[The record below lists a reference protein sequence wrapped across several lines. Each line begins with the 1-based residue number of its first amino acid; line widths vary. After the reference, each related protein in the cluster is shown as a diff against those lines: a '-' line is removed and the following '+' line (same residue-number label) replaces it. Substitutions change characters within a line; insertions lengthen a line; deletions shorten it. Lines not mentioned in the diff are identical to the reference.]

1 MRDKLIILRFAP
13 AGGIDTYQYLA
24 ACCGKITDQIAVRWQ
39 VWKEKSEEN
48 ISICALTNDRRLIAC
63 QNSIKDKELTLRVV
77 EMSLRPSFGGTECI
91 LLLLMSVFP
100 KTFLTLVRSHFMS
113 FSLFSAWH
121 SQIILIVI

>member
-1 MRDKLIILRFAP
+1 M
-13 AGGIDTYQYLA
+13 
-24 ACCGKITDQIAVRWQ
+24 RWQ

-48 ISICALTNDRRLIAC
+48 ISSCAPANDLRLIAD
-63 QNSIKDKELTLRVV
+63 QNSIKGKELTLRVV
-77 EMSLRPSFGGTECI
+77 EMSNPPLQRRDGIYF

>member
-1 MRDKLIILRFAP
+1 M
-13 AGGIDTYQYLA
+13 
-24 ACCGKITDQIAVRWQ
+24 RWQ

-48 ISICALTNDRRLIAC
+48 ISSCAPANDLRLIAN
-63 QNSIKDKELTLRVV
+63 QNSIKGKELTLRVV
-77 EMSLRPSFGGTECI
+77 EMSIRPSKGGTAFI

-100 KTFLTLVRSHFMS
+100 KTFLTLMRSHFMS